1 MSRYSPRFL
10 LLPLFGAVSASVQAM
25 DFNVSGFG
33 TAGFAQSD
41 KPYHYQRF
49 IDEEGTFTRDS
60 ILGVQADVKFTS
72 QFGATVQG
80 KLAPSAESDR
90 RWDAT
95 LSWAFVSWRPTDE
108 WLVRVGKLRLPFML
122 NTENAD
128 VGATYDFARLPMEVY
143 SIAPTTDVL
152 GLSISKTWLG
162 DKVDWTLE
170 GYTGRTEGH
179 WRYYGREI
187 RDGSNTPG
195 SWFLPINIK
204 SSGLVLTAKTADDIF
219 RAGVHEVE
227 VARVGTQTGTDIVRN
242 PTPIP
247 GVGVYNL
254 APGGV
259 EKLIVPVYNLGA
271 SVLLPQAVRVTG
283 EYALIRVNSASEG
296 LSRWGA
302 YLSVSRRFGE
312 WTPYVYFAKMKSAD
326 GALEQWKRINGNRL
340 PVLPPPFGD
349 LNSRQKLL
357 ADIVMPMDQSTLA
370 LGTSWRVSANGLV
383 KAEWA
388 HVRTGVASGLVDAP
402 SGSDSGGQHLNV
414 YSVSYNFTF

>member
-1 MSRYSPRFL
+1 MNGFFPRFL
-10 LLPLFGAVSASVQAM
+10 SLTVLAALSASSLAM

-33 TAGFAQSD
+33 TVGFAQSN

-72 QFGATVQG
+72 QLGATVQG
-80 KLAPSAESDR
+80 KLAPSSESDR

-108 WLVRVGKLRLPFML
+108 WLVRAGKLRLPFML

-143 SIAPTTDVL
+143 SIAPTTDVV

-162 DKVDWTLE
+162 EKVDWTLE

-187 RDGSNTPG
+187 GDGSNTPG
-195 SWFLPINIK
+195 SWFLPIKIK
-204 SSGLVLTAKTADDIF
+204 SSGLVLTAKTSDDVF

-227 VARVGTQTGTDIVRN
+227 VARVGSKTGTDIVRN
-242 PTPIP
+242 ATPIP
-247 GVGVYNL
+247 GVGIYNF

-312 WTPYVYFAKMKSAD
+312 WMPYVYFAKMKSTD
-326 GALEQWKRINGNRL
+326 GALEQWKRINGN
-340 PVLPPPFGD
+340 VLPPPLAH
-349 LNSRQKLL
+349 LNPTQKFL
-357 ADIVMPMDQSTLA
+357 ADIVVPMDQSTLA

-402 SGSDSGGQHLNV
+402 KGSDSGGQHLNV